1 MFICG
6 SCRRAKSARVTSC
19 RCRTDVG
26 VDPNSIVI
34 STQRVIPFTQRVIH
48 AARHIAA
55 YYELLQLAPHGDAGI
70 GCRSSRALRFKSVA
84 VQEKGVA
91 IQEIRR

>member
-6 SCRRAKSARVTSC
+6 SCRRAKSARVTIVYFA
-19 RCRTDVG
+19 DVSY
-26 VDPNSIVI
+26 SIVI